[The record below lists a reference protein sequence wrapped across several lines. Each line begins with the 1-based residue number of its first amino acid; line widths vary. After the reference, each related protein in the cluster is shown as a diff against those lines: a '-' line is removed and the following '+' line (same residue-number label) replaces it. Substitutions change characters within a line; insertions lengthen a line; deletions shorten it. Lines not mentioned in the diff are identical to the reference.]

1 MTWPISPPKK
11 KDRSPRETVVFWT
24 WMVVIGAGLAVMI
37 TIPLLG
43 R

>member
-1 MTWPISPPKK
+1 MADYTPEEEGPLPA
-11 KDRSPRETVVFWT
+11 ETVVFWT